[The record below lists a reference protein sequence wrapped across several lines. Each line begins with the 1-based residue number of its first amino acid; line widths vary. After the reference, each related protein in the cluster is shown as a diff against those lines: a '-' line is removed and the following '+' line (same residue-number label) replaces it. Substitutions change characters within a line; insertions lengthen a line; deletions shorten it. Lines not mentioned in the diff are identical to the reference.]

1 VRTGNERLWKN
12 QFEQHHGTE
21 TVRSCRD
28 RAEQVLAEAKDHDG
42 IITKARDGR
51 GPVSIWE
58 ISVQAYLD
66 ESVTIRALMLW
77 VHGLMKA
84 ANEQIARWMDEQS

>member
-1 VRTGNERLWKN
+1 LTFQGDSYKIIDVGRTELCLLSVYLGNVRFIL
-12 QFEQHHGTE
+12 
-21 TVRSCRD
+21 
-28 RAEQVLAEAKDHDG
+28 LAEAKDHDR

-84 ANEQIARWMDEQS
+84 ANEQIARWMDEQF